1 MTPARP
7 DPPPPGWAD
16 ALQQAHR
23 AFAQAERRWR
33 ESLAEVQAQLA
44 DLQTRHAALQ
54 DEHSGCA
61 ERLLN
66 AESAGAELAQ
76 RLGQVQAE
84 AGQLRADAA
93 ALELQLDPLRAELAE
108 AQRRLLQAQQHDAEQ
123 RETEAGRLAD
133 AQARLLQFGAL
144 LDSSRVELRES
155 QQQQRRLLANV
166 EALTSRLEQSQA
178 DAAAQ
183 REVFERERQ
192 SLAVRLAERDSEWQS
207 WRDREQQAH
216 EQAARQDQELR
227 QALEAARD
235 ALTELREQ
243 HQQDLATHELAR
255 QSSSRDLLQA
265 TAARDL
271 AQALLQDRT
280 AEAESL
286 RRELQRL
293 TAGLTQLA
301 ETTARQQAAVQEQ
314 LAVAERRL
322 EDRTRQLERSERV
335 VTDLRQQLGS
345 AHHDLDRLRLDLAEQ
360 TRRGAERELAET
372 RRWQDLHTELDTQ
385 HERERIELTSRMEA
399 LAAAGRDLQAQLGH
413 SRDVAGT
420 LQAQLDQLGEQ
431 RAHEREQASAALQ
444 GARAELA
451 MAQEAFRALAATRT
465 MALESLDELREQQ
478 RLRWVQEHASETLTV
493 IANLRTLL
501 DDAVS
506 RRDELATELMVLRNM
521 AQTVPP
527 PVEPVPAPTVAS
539 LPVAAPVGAPVAS
552 AVAPPDDHPPPAQ
565 AAAPPEPADT
575 ASERPAA
582 AAPPARPSEPLPPTA
597 MAMNTPHSVQDLL
610 TLFDEAFVQA
620 CYRLVLGREADGP
633 GLATHLAL
641 LRQGVAKEQL
651 IIALAGS
658 EEGRLAA
665 RPVAGLDE
673 LVRQASEVPT
683 GLRGRVMRRL
693 AAEAGTLSRQDLASV
708 ENRFG
713 AALQA
718 VQGEQQR
725 VRTGQDELVQ
735 RMATLVQHV
744 EQLGQRLQGRL
755 DRLDAG
761 QAELAVVLARQDQS
775 LARCEAACAGIARQ
789 VQALGGVLSVP
800 AGQIDGALA
809 AAAASVASGSPPPG
823 EPGAGMPLHS
833 VASVRQLLAS
843 PGGAA

>member
-1 MTPARP
+1 MTPVRP

-33 ESLAEVQAQLA
+33 ESLADVQARLG
-44 DLQTRHAALQ
+44 DLQARHAALQ

-61 ERLLN
+61 ERLRT
-66 AESAGAELAQ
+66 AEAVSTGLAQ
-76 RLGQVQAE
+76 QLAQVQADAE
-84 AGQLRADAA
+84 QLRGHAE
-93 ALELQLDPLRAELAE
+93 ALEQQLDRLRAELTE
-108 AQRRLLQAQQHDAEQ
+108 AQSGLLQAQQHDAEQ
-123 RETEAGRLAD
+123 REAEAGRLAD
-133 AQARLLQFGAL
+133 AQARLLQVGTL
-144 LDSSRVELRES
+144 LDSSGAELRES
-155 QQQQRRLLANV
+155 QRQQRRLLANV
-166 EALTSRLEQSQA
+166 EALTGRLEQSRSE
-178 DAAAQ
+178 AAAQ
-183 REVFERERQ
+183 REAFERERQ
-192 SLAVRLAERDSEWQS
+192 ALTARLAERDSEGQF
-207 WRDREQQAH
+207 WREREQLAR
-216 EQAARQDQELR
+216 EQAARQEGELR
-227 QALEAARD
+227 RALEAARE
-235 ALTELREQ
+235 ELAGLQEQ
-243 HQQDLATHELAR
+243 HRQAMAAHELSR
-255 QSSSRDLLQA
+255 QASSRDLLQA
-265 TAARDL
+265 TASRDL

-293 TAGLTQLA
+293 TAGLGQLA

-372 RRWQDLHTELDTQ
+372 RRWQDLHAELDAQ
-385 HERERIELTSRMEA
+385 HGRERAELDAQHGRERAEITSRLEA
-399 LAAAGRDLQAQLGH
+399 LAAAGRELEAQLGH
-413 SRDVAGT
+413 SREVGGA
-420 LQAQLDQLGEQ
+420 LQARIDQLGEQ
-431 RAHEREQASAALQ
+431 LASEREQARTALQ

-478 RLRWVQEHASETLTV
+478 RLRWIQEHASETLTV

-521 AQTVPP
+521 AQPAPP
-527 PVEPVPAPTVAS
+527 PAEPAPVPGVAF
-539 LPVAAPVGAPVAS
+539 PPAAV
-552 AVAPPDDHPPPAQ
+552 PDDHPPPAQ
-565 AAAPPEPADT
+565 AAAPPEPAE
-575 ASERPAA
+575 AAAERPAA
-582 AAPPARPSEPLPPTA
+582 TAPLARPSEPLHPIA

-651 IIALAGS
+651 IIAMAGS

-683 GLRGRVMRRL
+683 GLRGRVVRRL

-735 RMATLVQHV
+735 RMTTLVQHV

-755 DRLDAG
+755 ERLDAG
-761 QAELAVVLARQDQS
+761 QAELAVVLARQDQA

-800 AGQIDGALA
+800 AGQIDGGLA
-809 AAAASVASGSPPPG
+809 AAASAAAPGSPPPG
-823 EPGAGMPLHS
+823 DPGAGMPLHS